1 MQEQLI
7 LDAQQAWG
15 QGIVK
20 IGKVFLDKGDY
31 RAAAESHI
39 NEFYNYQ
46 EGSVLF
52 KPTLC
57 SQKQFR
63 LDFDGALSY
72 SSEATATILKIMDS
86 PSSLG
91 PTLSGRVSELKSSA
105 IWVSP
110 WATISSRLPR
120 VGMWSKWSTRSA
132 TR

>member
-52 KPTLC
+52 KPIGLRRCTLI
-57 SQKQFR
+57 FR
-63 LDFDGALSY
+63 RRQQRLS
-72 SSEATATILKIMDS
+72 
-86 PSSLG
+86 
-91 PTLSGRVSELKSSA
+91 
-105 IWVSP
+105 
-110 WATISSRLPR
+110 
-120 VGMWSKWSTRSA
+120 
-132 TR
+132 